1 MIDPTAREAPVV
13 PRWVERAVPLAPVA
27 VYAEGPARLRLR
39 DALLRRA
46 SLAGL
51 AGVGNATV
59 LLVTGEGLPWAEGV
73 GYLGRD
79 PDAPGVLLP
88 TRRRPSVPLD
98 LFASAVLARV
108 AREGWPVAVIEP
120 GLLVPLG
127 GARGLDREDLRFL
140 A

>member
-13 PRWVERAVPLAPVA
+13 PRWVDRAAPLAPVA

-39 DALLRRA
+39 DALLRRR

-51 AGVGNATV
+51 AGVGNASV
-59 LLVTGEGLPWAEGV
+59 LVVTGEALPWAEGV

-88 TRRRPSVPLD
+88 TLRRPAVPLD
-98 LFASAVLARV
+98 LFATAVLAR
-108 AREGWPVAVIEP
+108 APRDAWPLAVIEP

-127 GARGLDREDLRFL
+127 HARGLAHDDLRFL

>member
-1 MIDPTAREAPVV
+1 MIDPTAREAPLAV
-13 PRWVERAVPLAPVA
+13 RWVARAVALAPVA
-27 VYAEGPARLRLR
+27 VHAEGPARLRLR

-51 AGVGNATV
+51 AGVGNAAV
-59 LLVTGEGLPWAEGV
+59 LVIAGEALPWAEGV

-88 TRRRPSVPLD
+88 TLRRPAVPLD

-108 AREGWPVAVIEP
+108 PREGWPVAVIEP

-127 GARGLDREDLRFL
+127 SARGLGREDLRFL